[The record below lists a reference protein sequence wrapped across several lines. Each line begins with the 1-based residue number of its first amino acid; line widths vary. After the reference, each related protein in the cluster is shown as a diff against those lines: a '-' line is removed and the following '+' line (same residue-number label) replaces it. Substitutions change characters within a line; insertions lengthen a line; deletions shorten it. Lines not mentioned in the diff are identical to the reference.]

1 MPQGGACAGQGEGCP
16 CVVGGGS
23 GGPCGHFISNE
34 APWKLELEGG
44 GGRAGGGAC
53 GRRFLQSVWRAA
65 QVSQPKKQIKINK
78 RQVLND
84 TDYDIKKGCH

>member
-1 MPQGGACAGQGEGCP
+1 ML
-16 CVVGGGS
+16 VVGRAAVAHAVITEVMKHPG
-23 GGPCGHFISNE
+23 NRN
-34 APWKLELEGG
+34 
-44 GGRAGGGAC
+44 GRQGAGGLEKSMWKEISAE
-53 GRRFLQSVWRAA
+53 SVWRAA